1 MPEKH
6 QKEPILL
13 TKICPDMKKKLF
25 ICILTP
31 LFISCTST
39 QEKNTGI
46 STVIDIENSIRHDT
60 GFKVSDFG
68 KTIRYIPL
76 ETTDDC
82 LIGNKPIVKVLE
94 NYILIESNQRCLLFD
109 KKDGRFISAIGH
121 TGQDPEAYSS
131 SFCWADEKEESL
143 YFTRQPNQLIKYDMK
158 GNFCGKTE
166 FPSPPG
172 LASYYLVTDSGIIGY
187 YNDLNANK
195 KFALA
200 RFEKD
205 GTLRDTIP
213 SLLSQTEE
221 SLNDILNV
229 SVIKE
234 TNTYGNWAKAG
245 VIIINYKNDNKQI
258 IAPNTAAL
266 WRNNGHTYFKEIFV
280 DTIYTITNQGLSPAL
295 IFNTGKWHWPE
306 KERTHTD
313 GTNARIFI
321 TEVSENNLFLF
332 FQCIKGLYSGEPVL
346 YNGLYNKKTGE
357 TKIVKNSDA
366 IQDDLTGFMPF
377 KPLTIS
383 TSGEFASLIEASDI
397 MEWTEEHPEATNNG
411 RLSFLQHLTEDMNPV
426 IVLVE

>member
-1 MPEKH
+1 
-6 QKEPILL
+6 
-13 TKICPDMKKKLF
+13 
-25 ICILTP
+25 
-31 LFISCTST
+31 
-39 QEKNTGI
+39 
-46 STVIDIENSIRHDT
+46 
-60 GFKVSDFG
+60 
-68 KTIRYIPL
+68 
-76 ETTDDC
+76 
-82 LIGNKPIVKVLE
+82 
-94 NYILIESNQRCLLFD
+94 
-109 KKDGRFISAIGH
+109 
-121 TGQDPEAYSS
+121 
-131 SFCWADEKEESL
+131 
-143 YFTRQPNQLIKYDMK
+143 MK

-166 FPSPPG
+166 FSSPPG

-195 KFALA
+195 KFVLA

-229 SVIKE
+229 NVIKE

-258 IAPNTAAL
+258 IAPNTAVL
-266 WRNNGHTYFKEIFV
+266 WRNNGHTYFKEIFT
-280 DTIYTITNQGLSPAL
+280 DTIYTITDQGLNPAL

-306 KERTHTD
+306 KERMHTD
-313 GTNARIFI
+313 GTNERIFI